1 MCVCMFESDCIVF
14 DSENSII
21 CLYKTP
27 YEIAKRRT
35 FYYKITQIPRSTLRI
50 LLRLFPVACGT
61 TDRDG
66 THLIA
71 AFRLLVRLP
80 SPAIVGPPSI
90 SDFLVRLH
98 LRQLCN
104 RSEKMNMDIT
114 EFLKPFRLSD
124 AKIYETSAQQLTQ
137 LQKENLAGLLLSLS
151 QELSDD
157 GKPPES
163 RASAG
168 IVLNK
173 SLDASAWMS
182 IDISTR
188 LQIKDLLLN
197 TLGSS
202 ISEAGQTAAL
212 VIGKIASVEI
222 PIKAWPQLLGCLL
235 QNMTEQGSSN
245 LKKAT
250 LESLGCICEG
260 VSYDG
265 LDQVEAK
272 SVLVAVVEGMDA
284 TQHKS
289 VRVAAA
295 AALIKALE
303 FAQTLFKDNTD
314 RDYIMKMLCET
325 ALATEAEIRKAAFE
339 CLVSVASTYYDY
351 MEPHMSTLFELTE
364 KAFKDEEN
372 IALQA
377 VGFWSCICDE
387 EIRLTGDSYPH
398 FRFIETSK
406 CRLVPMLLETLSK
419 KDGNDIWDLLMAV
432 GTCLGLIAR
441 IIGDS
446 IVQLVIF
453 FVDEKLSKEDGVSRA
468 VGAYVL
474 GTILEGPS
482 AERMSARVS
491 TVLPSLLTAWKDE
504 NSHVKSTI
512 VWTLSRILEVLH
524 KPATSFAISSD
535 HLGRIIKFLLE
546 CLKSSDVAYMVCGAI
561 YDFAKGYEDFKGESS
576 MLTHCLADITTSL
589 IATAETTDVQLQS
602 AAYETLSAVVR
613 HSDLSKTSQIIKDL
627 HRKMISKLSQISS
640 EDIEKQGDLRALLC
654 GVLQVIIRKLG
665 SMEETKSFI
674 LQAADKIMPLL
685 IKVFK
690 CESSTEHKETMLAT
704 GALAY
709 AIGSKFEDYMPQFD
723 KYLKMGL
730 QNYDNHQVRIISV
743 GVVGD
748 ICRALGDKMFSYCDD
763 IMELLFE
770 NLSRNDSH
778 PVKPPI
784 FSCFGDMALAV
795 GKNFG
800 RHVDRAMLMMQEGVK
815 LCGEINVDDEEMLE
829 YGNQLKRSI
838 FEAYSAILQ
847 VLKNSKA
854 DLTLY
859 SPQLLKF
866 IEVVVKD
873 ADRDESLGKAA
884 VELLGDLANALGPH
898 ISVFNRKMSK

>member
-1 MCVCMFESDCIVF
+1 MF
-14 DSENSII
+14 
-21 CLYKTP
+21 K
-27 YEIAKRRT
+27 
-35 FYYKITQIPRSTLRI
+35 
-50 LLRLFPVACGT
+50 
-61 TDRDG
+61 
-66 THLIA
+66 
-71 AFRLLVRLP
+71 
-80 SPAIVGPPSI
+80 
-90 SDFLVRLH
+90 
-98 LRQLCN
+98 
-104 RSEKMNMDIT
+104 EKLDMDIT
-114 EFLKPFRLSD
+114 ELLKSFGSSD
-124 AKIYETSAQQLTQ
+124 AMEYETSQQLTQ
-137 LQKENLAGLLLSLS
+137 LKKENLAGLLLSLS

-163 RASAG
+163 RRSAG
-168 IVLNK
+168 IVLK
-173 SLDASAWMS
+173 DSLDASAWMS
-182 IDISTR
+182 IDKLKR
-188 LQIKDLLLN
+188 LQIKDLLLK

-212 VIGKIASVEI
+212 VIGKIASIE
-222 PIKAWPQLLGCLL
+222 PSKEWHQLLSCLL
-235 QNMTEQGSSN
+235 GNMTKKVSLN

-260 VSYDG
+260 VSYDD
-265 LDQVEAK
+265 LDQVEAN
-272 SVLVAVVEGMDA
+272 SVLLAVVKGMDVA
-284 TQHKS
+284 QHKS

-295 AALIKALE
+295 TALNKALE
-303 FAQTLFKDNTD
+303 FARTFFKDNTY
-314 RDYIMKMLCET
+314 RDYIISMLCET
-325 ALATEAEIRKAAFE
+325 AMATEAEIRKAAFE
-339 CLVSVASTYYDY
+339 CLVSVASAYYDF
-351 MEPHMSTLFELTE
+351 MEPYMSALFELTS

-377 VGFWSCICDE
+377 VWFWICICDE
-387 EIRLTGDSYPH
+387 EIRLSGVSYPH
-398 FRFIETSK
+398 FRFIEKYKST
-406 CRLVPMLLETLSK
+406 LVPLLLETLSK
-419 KDGNDIWDLLMAV
+419 KDGKDIGDLSMAV

-441 IIGDS
+441 ILGNS
-446 IVQLVIF
+446 IVRLVIF
-453 FVDEKLSKEDGVSRA
+453 FVQEKLSKQDGVSRA

-482 AERMSARVS
+482 AERMSSRVS
-491 TVLPSLLTAWKDE
+491 VVLPSLLTAWKDE
-504 NSHVKSTI
+504 NSHVKGTI

-524 KPATSFAISSD
+524 KPATSFAISSG
-535 HLGRIIKFLLE
+535 HLRRIIYFLLE
-546 CLKSSDVAYMVCGAI
+546 CLESSDVAYMVCGAI
-561 YDFAKGYEDFKGESS
+561 YHFAKGYEDFKGESS

-627 HRKMISKLSQISS
+627 HLKMISKLSQISS
-640 EDIEKQGDLRALLC
+640 KDIEKQGDLRALL
-654 GVLQVIIRKLG
+654 
-665 SMEETKSFI
+665 MEETKSFI

-690 CESSTEHKETMLAT
+690 CESSTEHTETMLAT

-709 AIGSKFEDYMPQFD
+709 AIGSKFEDYMPQFYE
-723 KYLKMGL
+723 YLKMGL
-730 QNYDNHQVRIISV
+730 QNDNHQVRIVSV

-748 ICRALGDKMFSYCDD
+748 ICRALGDKMLSYCDD

-770 NLSRNDSH
+770 NLSRDDSH

-800 RHVDRAMLMMQEGVK
+800 MHVDKVMLMMQKDVK
-815 LCGEINVDDEEMLE
+815 LCGEIDVDDEEMLE

-859 SPQLLKF
+859 SPRLLKF

-898 ISVFNRKMSK
+898 ISVFNLEMSK